1 MSWFSEQIETRKHAD
16 EASFESALRD
26 IADSIN
32 RRYGLDM
39 FTDPNQQI
47 SHALAAVLGFYRIRV
62 SKQDAED
69 DREQNIINKLKRMMK
84 VSGVEYRMVGLRADF
99 YRTAIAPMIVVTKED
114 RRVVALIPSSF
125 GGYHFTDENGRRH
138 RVDAKIASGFE
149 EQAYTFYKPFP
160 EHSLKARDVLLYIV
174 SVLNVGDFISVILA
188 FTGVTAMGLFVPR
201 ITALLFSEVLKTGS
215 VQMLISLTV
224 FFLCVTISG
233 AMLDIIKQLLMS
245 RISVK
250 IDSSLEAATMIR
262 LLSLPVSFFKEFNT
276 GNLSSRVSQISS
288 LASMIVD
295 LTISTGLTVVF
306 SAVYVWQV
314 FFYAPALVLPVLV
327 VLTVQLLIS
336 ILMTRAGRKQSAK
349 ELEYEAQ
356 ESGKAFPI
364 LSGIQ
369 KIRLIGAEKRMF
381 ALWAKSFAR
390 RAAVTYNPPLILR
403 TGAALSTAA
412 GAFGT
417 IFFYGAAI
425 ESGVTTAGYYA
436 FTAAYSMVSAAFALL
451 ATAMQE
457 SAGIS
462 SVIGNVAPVLEAVPE
477 SGDKRVLTN
486 PLQGDIE
493 LSHVTFSYDE
503 SDYPVI
509 NDFSL
514 KIKAGQYVAI
524 VGRSGCGKSTL
535 IRLLV
540 GFETP
545 QKGAIYY
552 DGHNIASI
560 DMREARKQIGL
571 ILQDGKLLHDDIY
584 SNIVLS
590 NPGLGMDAA
599 WEAAEKAQIAE
610 DIRNLPMQM
619 HTLIGE
625 GNAGISGGQKQR
637 LLIARAVAG
646 NPRVLI
652 FDEATS
658 ALDNI
663 TQHKISE
670 TLDRQKA
677 TRIVVAHRLST
688 IRLCDR
694 IIVMNE
700 GRICEDGTYEE
711 LMQKQGMF
719 AELVARQ
726 QIDEA

>member
-1 MSWFSEQIETRKHAD
+1 MSWFSEQIEMRKHTD
-16 EASFESALRD
+16 DASFESALRG
-26 IADSIN
+26 IADAIN
-32 RRYGLDM
+32 RRYGLEL
-39 FTDPNQQI
+39 TDANQQI
-47 SHALAAVLGFYRIRV
+47 SEALSAVLAYYRIG
-62 SKQDAED
+62 AGGAD
-69 DREQNIINKLKRMMK
+69 DPEQTIIERLGRMRR
-84 VSGVEYRMVGLRADF
+84 VSGVEYRMVALKPDF
-99 YRTAIAPMIVVTKED
+99 YKTAIAPMIVVTKPD

-125 GGYHFTDENGRRH
+125 GGYHYTDDGGRRH
-138 RVDAKIASGFE
+138 RVDAKVASGFE

-160 EHSLKARDVLLYIV
+160 ERPLKAGDVLQYIV
-174 SVLNVGDFISVILA
+174 SVLNVGDFVSVILA
-188 FTGVTAMGLFVPR
+188 FLSVTALGLFVPR
-201 ITALLFSEVLKTGS
+201 ITDLLFSEVLKTGS

-233 AMLDIIKQLLMS
+233 AMFDIVRQLLMS

-250 IDSSLEAATMIR
+250 IGASLEAATMLR
-262 LLSLPVSFFKEFNT
+262 LLSLPVSFFGRFNS
-276 GNLSSRVSQISS
+276 GNLCNRVSQISRI
-288 LASMIVD
+288 APIIVD
-295 LTISTGLTVVF
+295 LAISTGLTVVF
-306 SAVYVWQV
+306 SAAYVWQV
-314 FFYAPALVLPVLV
+314 FVFAPALVVPVLA
-327 VLTVQLLIS
+327 VLAVQLLIS
-336 ILMTRAGRKQSAK
+336 VLMTRAGRKQSAR

-356 ESGKAFPI
+356 ESGRAFPI

-381 ALWAKSFAR
+381 ALWARSFAQ

-417 IFFYGAAI
+417 IFFYGAAVN
-425 ESGVTTAGYYA
+425 SGVTTASYYA
-436 FTAAYSMVSAAFALL
+436 FTAAYSMVAAAFAML
-451 ATAMQE
+451 AGAMQE
-457 SAGIS
+457 GAGIS
-462 SVIGNVAPVLEAVPE
+462 SVIDNVAPILEAAPE
-477 SGDKRVLTN
+477 SSGKRALSG
-486 PLQGDIE
+486 PLMGNIE

-514 KIKAGQYVAI
+514 KVSAGQYVAI
-524 VGRSGCGKSTL
+524 VGKSGCGKSTL
-535 IRLLV
+535 IRLIM

-545 QKGAIYY
+545 QKGSIYY

-599 WEAAEKAQIAE
+599 WEAAEKADIAE

-625 GNAGISGGQKQR
+625 GDAGISGGQKQR

-646 NPRVLI
+646 NPRILI

-663 TQHKISE
+663 TQRKISE
-670 TLDRQKA
+670 ILDSQKV
-677 TRIVVAHRLST
+677 TRLVVAHRLST

-694 IIVMNE
+694 IIVIDG

-711 LMQKQGMF
+711 LMQKDGLF

-726 QIDEA
+726 QVDEA

>member
-1 MSWFSEQIETRKHAD
+1 MSWFSEQIETRKHTD
-16 EASFESALRD
+16 DASFESALRG
-26 IADSIN
+26 IADAIN
-32 RRYGLDM
+32 RRYGLEL
-39 FTDPNQQI
+39 TDANQQI
-47 SHALAAVLGFYRIRV
+47 SEALSAVLAYYRIG
-62 SKQDAED
+62 AGGAD
-69 DREQNIINKLKRMMK
+69 DPEQTIIERLGRMRR
-84 VSGVEYRMVGLRADF
+84 VSGVEYRMVALKPDF
-99 YRTAIAPMIVVTKED
+99 YKTAIAPMIVVTKPD

-125 GGYHFTDENGRRH
+125 GGYHYTDDGGRRH
-138 RVDAKIASGFE
+138 RVDAKAASGFE

-160 EHSLKARDVLLYIV
+160 ERPLKAGDVLQYIV
-174 SVLNVGDFISVILA
+174 SVLNVGDFVSVILA
-188 FTGVTAMGLFVPR
+188 FLSVTALGLFVPR
-201 ITALLFSEVLKTGS
+201 ITDLLFSEVLKTGS

-224 FFLCVTISG
+224 FFLCVTVSG
-233 AMLDIIKQLLMS
+233 AMLDIVRQLLMS

-250 IDSSLEAATMIR
+250 IGASLEAATMLR
-262 LLSLPVSFFKEFNT
+262 LLSLPVSFFGRFNS
-276 GNLSSRVSQISS
+276 GNLCNRVSQISRI
-288 LASMIVD
+288 APIIVD
-295 LTISTGLTVVF
+295 LAISTGLTVVF
-306 SAVYVWQV
+306 SAAYVWQV
-314 FFYAPALVLPVLV
+314 FVFAPALVAPVLA
-327 VLTVQLLIS
+327 VLAVQLLIS
-336 ILMTRAGRKQSAK
+336 VLMTRAGRKQSAR

-356 ESGKAFPI
+356 ESGRAFPI

-381 ALWAKSFAR
+381 ALWARSFAQ

-417 IFFYGAAI
+417 IFFYGAAVN
-425 ESGVTTAGYYA
+425 SGVTTASYYA
-436 FTAAYSMVSAAFALL
+436 FTAAYSMVAVAFAML
-451 ATAMQE
+451 AGAMQE
-457 SAGIS
+457 GAGIS
-462 SVIGNVAPVLEAVPE
+462 SVIDNVAPILEAAPE
-477 SGDKRVLTN
+477 SSGKRTLSG
-486 PLQGDIE
+486 PLMGNIE

-514 KIKAGQYVAI
+514 KVSAGQYVAI
-524 VGRSGCGKSTL
+524 VGKSGCGKSTL
-535 IRLLV
+535 IRLIM

-545 QKGAIYY
+545 QKGSIYY

-599 WEAAEKAQIAE
+599 WEAAEKADIAE

-625 GNAGISGGQKQR
+625 GDAGISGGQKQR

-646 NPRVLI
+646 NPRILI

-663 TQHKISE
+663 TQRKISE
-670 TLDRQKA
+670 ILDSQKV
-677 TRIVVAHRLST
+677 TRLVVAHRLST

-694 IIVMNE
+694 IIVMDG

-711 LMQKQGMF
+711 LMQKDGLF

-726 QIDEA
+726 QVDEA